1 MTLKESLFNKGIFQA
16 IIRRFRLGALLYFI
30 ILFLCV
36 PIAFLTQNPY
46 HLSQRYFGM
55 GNPEFTNA
63 TSVIFRS
70 GFMILPVIVTFFA
83 STVVALLVYNFV
95 HSSRHAIFTHSL
107 PVSRRANYIST
118 LCASFTLLSVP
129 IILNSIILII
139 MSLCGYGQVIGVWAS
154 VVWALI
160 LLCIVFIMFSVST
173 MAAFLTG
180 NSFALVAI
188 NLILLLLP
196 VAVAMA
202 SSLFGDMFLYGFTE
216 DNVVF
221 EKIIMTSP
229 IVWITD
235 FISRDAYLFFSHLKV
250 WVFIGIALALYIAS
264 YFLYKNRRMEFCGDV
279 AAFKIMRPILKYTVC
294 AVTFIISLGIFS
306 SMQMHFIF
314 YYLLTVLVTS
324 IAYFACEMVLRKNL
338 RAFKFY
344 KGLIAFLIV
353 AAAILSFMAFTSVFG
368 FETRIPDI
376 EDIEE
381 ASLYSNY
388 SYEIPYVKDV
398 AFIKQVT
405 EFHEDM
411 FLDIPVV
418 KHSYLKDMAI
428 DYQNVSYITFKY
440 KLKNGKELSRA
451 YLIDHKTEN
460 DIMSVLFENVEYK
473 KKVTG
478 LFRINYENVKQL
490 TLDSHLGSASY
501 SLILNERTADFFTAL
516 DKDVSEMTYEEY
528 IARSPFSMHVNLN
541 LSYAD
546 NLTEKIFKPQIING
560 EENKNIHYNFSLDIL
575 PTFSNSIKILRDSG
589 YFDELKNFYAN
600 NLYISTEPVYYEN
613 NIFTFLGKTYDL
625 SMRIPIPADYLRKLS
640 SAQGDAFVEDILTK
654 KIDENISPYS
664 ENYYVFCANSVN
676 YKEEFTAASHVKR
689 YSSDNIP
696 AYLNN

>member
-1 MTLKESLFNKGIFQA
+1 MTLKESLFNKGIFNA
-16 IIRRFRLGALLYFI
+16 IFRRFRLGALLYFI

-36 PIAFLTQNPY
+36 PIVFLTQNPY
-46 HLSQRYFGM
+46 LLSQRYFGL

-83 STVVALLVYNFV
+83 STVVALLVYNYV

-118 LCASFTLLSVP
+118 LLGAFTLLSVP
-129 IILNSIILII
+129 IILNGFILII
-139 MSLCGYGQVIGVWAS
+139 MSLCGYGQIIGVWAS
-154 VVWALI
+154 VVWMLI

-173 MAAFLTG
+173 LAAFLTG

-196 VAVAMA
+196 VAFAMA

-216 DNVVF
+216 ENAVF
-221 EKIIMTSP
+221 EKIVMASP

-235 FISRDAYLFFSHLKV
+235 FISRDAYPFFSHLKV
-250 WVFIGIALALYIAS
+250 WVFIGISIAFYIAS
-264 YFLYKNRRMEFCGDV
+264 YFLYKNRKMELCGDV
-279 AAFKIMRPILKYTVC
+279 AAFRIMRPILKYTVC
-294 AVTFIISLGIFS
+294 AVAFIISLGIFS
-306 SMQMHFIF
+306 SMQMHIVF
-314 YYLLTVLVTS
+314 YYLLTILVTT
-324 IAYFACEMVLRKNL
+324 IVYFACEMVLRKNL

-344 KGLIAFLIV
+344 KGLIAFLIA

-368 FETRIPDI
+368 FETRIPDMAN
-376 EDIEE
+376 IEE
-381 ASLYSNY
+381 ASLCSQY
-388 SYEIPYVKDV
+388 SYDIPYVKDV
-398 AFIKQVT
+398 SFIKKVT

-411 FLDIPVV
+411 FLNIPVV
-418 KHSYLKDMAI
+418 KHSYMKGSEI
-428 DYQNVSYITFKY
+428 DYQSVSYVTFKY

-451 YLIDHKTEN
+451 YLIDRKTEN
-460 DIMSVLFENVEYK
+460 AIMSVLFENVEYK

-478 LFRINYENVKQL
+478 LFRINYENVKQV
-490 TLDSHLGSASY
+490 TLDSNLGSASY
-501 SLILNERTADFFTAL
+501 SLILNDNASEFFTAL
-516 DKDVSEMTYEEY
+516 DKDVAEMTYEEY
-528 IARSPFSMHVNLN
+528 NSRCPFFMHISLN
-541 LSYAD
+541 QSYTD
-546 NLTEKIFKPQIING
+546 NLASKIFKPQIING

-575 PTFSNSIKILRDSG
+575 PTFSNSVKLLRDSG

-613 NIFTFLGKTYDL
+613 NIFTFLGKTYDA
-625 SMRIPIPADYLRKLS
+625 SMRIPILNECLRKLS
-640 SAQGDAFVEDILTK
+640 AAAGNEFIEDILTK
-654 KIDENISPYS
+654 KAGEDISPYN

-676 YKEEFTAASHVKR
+676 YKDEFTAASYIKR

-696 AYLNN
+696 DYLNN